1 MIFCIFLTPLI
12 ILRIQINSIQAWA
25 SLNSGI
31 VPSAAEKN
39 DYLQPYKFV
48 KPLKDLA
55 DLYQKAAEKKEDVDD
70 LVEEEAKESE
80 EVVPDVIQ
88 SRSGEAHPIEEKSKS
103 PLMSDELSPPAP
115 AKVVWNIFC
124 IRLNFVVKGSH
135 PKK

>member
-1 MIFCIFLTPLI
+1 M
-12 ILRIQINSIQAWA
+12 
-25 SLNSGI
+25 
-31 VPSAAEKN
+31 
-39 DYLQPYKFV
+39 

-115 AKVVWNIFC
+115 AKVV
-124 IRLNFVVKGSH
+124 
-135 PKK
+135 